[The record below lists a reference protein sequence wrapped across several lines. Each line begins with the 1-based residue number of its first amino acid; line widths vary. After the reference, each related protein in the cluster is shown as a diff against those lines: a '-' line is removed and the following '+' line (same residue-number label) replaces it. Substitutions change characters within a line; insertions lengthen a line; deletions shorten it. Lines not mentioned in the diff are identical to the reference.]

1 MTYDVIIIGGGII
14 GCAITPYNP
23 LSPFKLSSIDSP
35 IGLRYK
41 YTMSYYKVLGLE
53 REPFSTSPD
62 PAFFYLSHE
71 HKAALY
77 RLIISIKLKRGL
89 GLILGDVGTGKTT
102 LSRRVAQ
109 YFKHEGNVIFHL
121 MLNPIYE
128 TPQQFL
134 LALLKLFQIEPPEAA
149 ASAELI
155 GAMERYLF
163 QKGVEEQRTVVLLI
177 DEAQKLDAEQLE
189 ILRVLLNYETNEFK
203 ILQLVLV
210 SQMELLPRLGAIK
223 NFWDRIALKYV
234 INPLDEDET
243 KAMIAFRL
251 SQAGYRAA
259 TPLFTPEAIRA
270 IYAATQGYPRKI
282 AMLCHDALELV
293 LMRQQPVI
301 DGELIQHIAGQ
312 EEKLLSL
319 R

>member
-1 MTYDVIIIGGGII
+1 
-14 GCAITPYNP
+14 
-23 LSPFKLSSIDSP
+23 
-35 IGLRYK
+35 
-41 YTMSYYKVLGLE
+41 MSYYKVLGLE

-89 GLILGDVGTGKTT
+89 SVILGDVGTGKTT
-102 LSRRVAQ
+102 LSRRAAQ
-109 YFKHEGNVIFHL
+109 YFKHEGAVIFHL

-134 LALLKLFQIEPPEAA
+134 VGLLKLFQLDAPAPPFCE
-149 ASAELI
+149 SATP
-155 GAMERYLF
+155 AMDAERISKRAGPAEMISAIERYLF
-163 QKGVEEQRTVVLLI
+163 QKGVEEQRTIVLLI

-234 INPLDEDET
+234 INPLDEEET

-259 TPLFTPEAIRA
+259 TPLFTPEAVRA

-282 AMLCHDALELV
+282 AMLCHDALERLLMQQKHTIDVELV
-293 LMRQQPVI
+293 HQLV
-301 DGELIQHIAGQ
+301 GQ